1 MASGI
6 IFTAPAET
14 DAATKITA
22 TKASAESV
30 NSISG
35 IVGIWREENVPAPKL
50 LTINA
55 DGTYD
60 LLYGDGGV
68 AHGTVKVTFSE
79 MPDRSKIPWYSL
91 YDSDGDFWTGFLK
104 DRTISEQT
112 ELWSGQDGAAKFVRA
127 PENSYH
133 ETSAGVKAEDYL
145 GVWTSGRISAVIQK
159 SGGGYEVNIRWA
171 ASPASGGTWIYH
183 CAYNEYAGIL
193 ICNGGGIHSDYEF
206 VKGSGLRS
214 EEKYSDG
221 YAAFVLRG
229 GALIW
234 LDGKESF
241 GDSVTLR
248 KNSSN

>member
-1 MASGI
+1 MASGF

-14 DAATKITA
+14 FAETKISA
-22 TKASAESV
+22 TKASAESIT
-30 NSISG
+30 SING
-35 IVGIWREENVPAPKL
+35 IVGIGREENVPAPKL

-55 DGTYD
+55 NGTYA

-79 MPDRSKIPWYSL
+79 MPDRAKIPWYSL

-112 ELWSGQDGAAKFVRA
+112 ELWSGQDSAAKFVRA
-127 PENSYH
+127 PENAYH

-159 SGGGYEVNIRWA
+159 SGGG
-171 ASPASGGTWIYH
+171 SH
-183 CAYNEYAGIL
+183 M
-193 ICNGGGIHSDYEF
+193 DYEF

-221 YAAFVLRG
+221 YGTFVLRDG
-229 GALIW
+229 VLTW

-241 GDSVTLR
+241 DDSVALR

>member
-1 MASGI
+1 MNIKNLSIAAAAFLASGF

-14 DAATKITA
+14 FAETKISA
-22 TKASAESV
+22 TKASAESIT
-30 NSISG
+30 SING
-35 IVGIWREENVPAPKL
+35 IVGIGHEENVPAPKL

-55 DGTYD
+55 NGTYA

-79 MPDRSKIPWYSL
+79 MPDRAKIPWYSL

-112 ELWSGQDGAAKFVRA
+112 ELWSGQDSAAKFVRA
-127 PENSYH
+127 PENAYH

-159 SGGGYEVNIRWA
+159 SGGG
-171 ASPASGGTWIYH
+171 SH
-183 CAYNEYAGIL
+183 M
-193 ICNGGGIHSDYEF
+193 DYEF

-221 YAAFVLRG
+221 YGTFVLRDG
-229 GALIW
+229 VLTW

-241 GDSVTLR
+241 DDSVALR

>member
-1 MASGI
+1 MNIKNLSIAAAAFLASGF

-14 DAATKITA
+14 FAETKISA
-22 TKASAESV
+22 TKASAESIT
-30 NSISG
+30 SING

-55 DGTYD
+55 NGTYA

-79 MPDRSKIPWYSL
+79 MPDRAKIPWYSL

-112 ELWSGQDGAAKFVRA
+112 ELWSGQDSAAKFVRA
-127 PENSYH
+127 PENAYH

-159 SGGGYEVNIRWA
+159 SDGGYEVNIRWA
-171 ASPASGGTWIYH
+171 ASPASGGGSH
-183 CAYNEYAGIL
+183 NE
-193 ICNGGGIHSDYEF
+193 YEF

-221 YAAFVLRG
+221 YGTFVLRDG
-229 GALIW
+229 VLTW

-241 GDSVTLR
+241 DDSVALR

>member
-1 MASGI
+1 MASGF

-14 DAATKITA
+14 FAETKISA
-22 TKASAESV
+22 TKASAESIT
-30 NSISG
+30 SING
-35 IVGIWREENVPAPKL
+35 IVGIGHEENVPAPKL

-55 DGTYD
+55 NGTYA

-79 MPDRSKIPWYSL
+79 MPDRAKIPWYSL

-112 ELWSGQDGAAKFVRA
+112 ELWSGQDSAAKFVRA
-127 PENSYH
+127 PENAYH

-159 SGGGYEVNIRWA
+159 SGGG
-171 ASPASGGTWIYH
+171 SH
-183 CAYNEYAGIL
+183 M
-193 ICNGGGIHSDYEF
+193 DYEF

-221 YAAFVLRG
+221 YGTFVLRDG
-229 GALIW
+229 VLTW

-241 GDSVTLR
+241 DDSVALR